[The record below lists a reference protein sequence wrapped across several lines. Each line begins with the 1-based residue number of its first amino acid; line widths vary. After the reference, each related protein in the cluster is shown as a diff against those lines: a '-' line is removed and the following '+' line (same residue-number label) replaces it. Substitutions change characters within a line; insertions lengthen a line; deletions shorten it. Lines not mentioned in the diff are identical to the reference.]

1 VTVST
6 ISLTDCPPRFATRR
20 RHERRT
26 FGGAVAQIAT
36 TLGTPLDPWQRF
48 VADVALEVDDEGRL
62 CYRDVTFTVP
72 RQSGKSTLILPVM
85 VHRAIAFAERQK
97 ITYTAQTRNDARKKW
112 IEEYLYRLQRSPF
125 KTKFQTRL
133 ANGGESI
140 LWDNGS
146 MQDLLATRRDSG
158 HGFTLDL
165 GVVDEAFALYDDR
178 VEQAMKPAMVT
189 RPQAQMWVTSTAG
202 DAQSAWLWSKIE
214 QGREAA
220 QADVGHGTAFFEWS
234 AGDDDDPDDEATWRR
249 CMPALGARVSVE
261 TIRSERLSMPD
272 PSFRRAYLNQWP
284 VARHESVFAE
294 ADWLKCQDG
303 LSQPSGLLGFA
314 IDMPPDRSSA
324 AVGVC
329 GLNAAGRLH
338 GEVVERRDGSAWVA
352 DRVAELA
359 SRWSSPVAVD
369 PVGPASSLIEPLR
382 QRGVDVI
389 VVGLR
394 EHAQAAGFLF
404 DAVRNGEF
412 AHIGQPVLS
421 EAVLSARQ
429 RQVGD
434 VWLWARGKGGVD
446 VSPLV
451 AVTLAARAF
460 QVASR
465 GGVETVADPLSQI
478 F

>member
-1 VTVST
+1 MTVST

-20 RHERRT
+20 RLERRT
-26 FGGAVAQIAT
+26 YGGAVAQIAT
-36 TLGTPLDPWQRF
+36 VLGTPLDPWQRY
-48 VADVALEVDDEGRL
+48 VADVALEVDGDGRL
-62 CYRDVTFTVP
+62 CYRDVIFTVP

-85 VHRAIAFAERQK
+85 VHRAVGFPDRQK

-125 KTKFQTRL
+125 KSKFQTRL

-189 RPQAQMWVTSTAG
+189 RLMAQMWITSTAG
-202 DAQSAWLWSKIE
+202 DEQSTWLRSKIE
-214 QGREAA
+214 LGREAVE
-220 QADVGHGTAFFEWS
+220 ADSGGGVAFFEWS
-234 AGDDDDPDDEATWRR
+234 APDDADPDDEATWRG
-249 CMPALGARVSVE
+249 CMPALGSRVSVD
-261 TIRSERLSMPD
+261 TIRSERQSLPD
-272 PSFRRAYLNQWP
+272 SVFRRAYLNQWP

-294 ADWLKCQDG
+294 SDWVKCEDKKSALVG
-303 LSQPSGLLGFA
+303 TVGFA
-314 IDMPPDRSSA
+314 VDMTPDRSSA
-324 AVGVC
+324 AIGVF
-329 GLNAAGRLH
+329 GLNAAGRSH
-338 GEVVERRDGSAWVA
+338 GEVVDKRDGTAWVT
-352 DRVAELA
+352 DRLVELA
-359 SRWSSPVAVD
+359 SRWSASVGID

-389 VVGLR
+389 VIGLR

-412 AHIGQPVLS
+412 VHIGQPLLTES
-421 EAVLSARQ
+421 ALSARQ

-451 AVTLAARAF
+451 SVTLASRVF
-460 QVASR
+460 QIASR
-465 GGVETVADPLSQI
+465 GGPEVEDLS
-478 F
+478 FVW